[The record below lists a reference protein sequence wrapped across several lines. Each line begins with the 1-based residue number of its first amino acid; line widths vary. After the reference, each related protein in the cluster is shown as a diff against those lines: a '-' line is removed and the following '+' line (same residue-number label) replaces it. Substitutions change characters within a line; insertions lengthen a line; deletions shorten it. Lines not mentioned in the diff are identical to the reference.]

1 MDGEEITAKAFRI
14 AMRRVASTVHLLS
27 VSSLRGSYGM
37 TATAVSS
44 LSFEPLSLVA
54 CVNKDATIHAQL
66 LAADFF
72 CVNVL
77 SAEQGVIADQ
87 FGKRELDSKRF
98 STGVWVDF
106 RGTPALADAQ
116 SNILCRR
123 RHLADVGTHSL
134 FVGNVIEVR
143 TRPVPPLIYQ
153 DGAYVSE
160 EVGAGN
166 TSKTS

>member
-1 MDGEEITAKAFRI
+1 MLRNHHVVDGEEITAKAFRI
-14 AMRRVASTVHLLS
+14 AMRRVASTVHILS
-27 VSSLRGSYGM
+27 VSSIEGPYGM
-37 TATAVSS
+37 TATAVNS

-54 CVNKDATIHAQL
+54 CVNQSASIHRQL
-66 LAADFF
+66 LAADCF

-77 SAEQGVIADQ
+77 SAEQDVIADQ
-87 FGKRELDSKRF
+87 FGKRDLNAKRF

-116 SNILCRR
+116 SNILCQR

-143 TRPVPPLIYQ
+143 TRPVPPLVYQ
-153 DGAYVSE
+153 DGAYVS
-160 EVGAGN
+160 
-166 TSKTS
+166 